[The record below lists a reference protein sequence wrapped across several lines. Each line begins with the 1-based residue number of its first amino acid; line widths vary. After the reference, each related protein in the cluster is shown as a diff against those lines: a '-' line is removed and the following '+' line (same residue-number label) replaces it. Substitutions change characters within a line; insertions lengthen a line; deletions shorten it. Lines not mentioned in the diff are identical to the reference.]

1 MKDCCKTN
9 NKSKKCIRKKDNKVF
24 TIPRK
29 FTKKRCI
36 KGPIRGFT
44 MRSSCAPYK
53 FCKNKTQ
60 KKQFLFNTNNPK
72 KSFDVYIDK
81 DPSDTIPISYTTLD
95 DVKNTI
101 IKLEKLYKNNK
112 YNHKRIWQV
121 AMILKVR
128 LGVIKKYAKTKY
140 KNAKNIHSRYNL
152 ANKYFKFV
160 SNRTKEKEE
169 ERKLMTFTL

>member
-36 KGPIRGFT
+36 NGSIRGFT

-60 KKQFLFNTNNPK
+60 KKRFLFNPNN
-72 KSFDVYIDK
+72 FR
-81 DPSDTIPISYTTLD
+81 
-95 DVKNTI
+95 
-101 IKLEKLYKNNK
+101 
-112 YNHKRIWQV
+112 RI
-121 AMILKVR
+121 
-128 LGVIKKYAKTKY
+128 GE
-140 KNAKNIHSRYNL
+140 SR
-152 ANKYFKFV
+152 
-160 SNRTKEKEE
+160 SRS
-169 ERKLMTFTL
+169 